1 MLLLVDINCLKGKS
15 IRALFWDSKMGT
27 LQLLVERCDA
37 GYRDLLTVYH
47 GSVSLKDLN
56 LEVEDNA
63 ILLLLKLYIIAQ

>member
-15 IRALFWDSKMGT
+15 ICALFWDSKMGT

-37 GYRDLLTVYH
+37 GYRGLLTVYH